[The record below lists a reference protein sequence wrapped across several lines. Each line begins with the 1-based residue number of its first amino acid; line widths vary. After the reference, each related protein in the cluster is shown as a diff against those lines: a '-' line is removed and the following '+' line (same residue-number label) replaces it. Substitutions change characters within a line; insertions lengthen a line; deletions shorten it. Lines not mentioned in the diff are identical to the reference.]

1 MVTTA
6 MIDIH
11 YETDDPKRRELVD
24 RYFATNERGQFVENV
39 TDIAA
44 DYGMT
49 WKQVLAI
56 VRSCCTALSSVHRC
70 EVCDRR
76 KEFTSRKDI
85 RENRTM
91 DTFTCAR
98 CRREQ
103 AQRVFSDASSDSSED
118 DRHLRRH
125 VRSIAQTLSDVSDK
139 LEGVSNELQ
148 LITASLEGSS

>member
-1 MVTTA
+1 
-6 MIDIH
+6 MIEIH
-11 YETDDPKRRELVD
+11 YETDDPEQRELVD
-24 RYFATNERGQFVENV
+24 RYFATDERGQFVENV

-49 WKQVLAI
+49 WKQVLSV
-56 VRSCCTALSSVHRC
+56 VRSCCTALSGVHRC
-70 EVCDRR
+70 EVCNRR

-85 RENRTM
+85 RDNRTM
-91 DTFTCAR
+91 DTYTCKR

-103 AQRVFSDASSDSSED
+103 TQREVFSDAPSDSSEE